1 MATKKKA
8 TKVEEVVEPKMEF
21 EDDPAD
27 VIDPA
32 PVQATEVLKPI
43 VLTCV
48 ECGQEFIISPAEQKF
63 FSKMGY
69 ELPKRC
75 IDCRDSNKKET
86 KLICVDCGAEF
97 TMKGSE
103 LNFYKK
109 CGFEV
114 PKRCPS
120 CRNFKKIRNERSK
133 EAE

>member
-21 EDDPAD
+21 EDDPANA
-27 VIDPA
+27 VDPA
-32 PVQATEVLKPI
+32 PVQTTEVLKPI

-63 FSKMGY
+63 FAKMSY

-86 KLICVDCGAEF
+86 KFTCVDCGAEF

-103 LNFYKK
+103 LSFSKK
-109 CGFEV
+109 RGFKV
-114 PKRCPS
+114 PQRCPRF
-120 CRNFKKIRNERSK
+120 RNCTKLRHERPK
-133 EAE
+133 GA